1 MLVLSRRLNEKIIF
15 PESNTMV
22 QVVGMKPGVV
32 RLGVRAPAEVTV
44 LRQEVHERR
53 AEWSPPQAP
62 AAGEAPAGASAS
74 TSGDGER
81 AWLKSASLGLG
92 LARLQLRVGQM
103 QDAQETLAQ
112 LHSQLQHVRQHLE
125 GIAAEADPGAPAAV
139 AADEQYATAP
149 DDEREFATC
158 CPEGPA

>member
-44 LRQEVHERR
+44 LRQEVHERG
-53 AEWSPPQAP
+53 AEWTEPQAP
-62 AAGEAPAGASAS
+62 AAGDSPPPASAK
-74 TSGDGER
+74 GDGEQ

-103 QDAQETLAQ
+103 HDAQQTLAR
-112 LHSQLQHVRQHLE
+112 LHFQLQRVRQCLE
-125 GIAAEADPGAPAAV
+125 GIGAESDPVAPAASQV
-139 AADEQYATAP
+139 DDQYTTAP
-149 DDEREFATC
+149 EDRELVTC
-158 CPEGPA
+158 CPEDPV

>member
-22 QVVGMKPGVV
+22 QVVGMKAGVV

-53 AEWSPPQAP
+53 AEWSPPHTP
-62 AAGEAPAGASAS
+62 TAGEAPADASA
-74 TSGDGER
+74 SGDGER

-103 QDAQETLAQ
+103 QDAQETLAR
-112 LHSQLQHVRQHLE
+112 LHSQLQRVRQHLE
-125 GIAAEADPGAPAAV
+125 GIEAEADPIASAAV
-139 AADEQYATAP
+139 AVDEQYATAP
-149 DDEREFATC
+149 EDGREFATC